1 VCVGLLEFLGRRP
14 DNRSM
19 QMVRRRV
26 LAISFSLALLALVS
40 SGGAGGAAT
49 DRTAKVVVI
58 TSGVM
63 PEGEG
68 LASGDYGDADYGL
81 VLRNRS

>member
-1 VCVGLLEFLGRRP
+1 
-14 DNRSM
+14 M

-26 LAISFSLALLALVS
+26 LAIAFSLAVLALVS
-40 SGGAGGAAT
+40 SAGGSRAAT

-63 PEGEG
+63 PEAERLGG
-68 LASGDYGDADYGL
+68 GDYGYAD
-81 VLRNRS
+81 